1 MRIGNREF
9 DTENGVYVM
18 GILNVTPDSFSDG
31 GRWLERG
38 RGAPSGGQNGR
49 RGRCHHR
56 HRRRVHPPRPQAVG
70 ARGGGRAR
78 AAVIAAVKRETG
90 LPVSVDTYRHETARL
105 ALEAGADMV
114 NDIWGLR
121 YDGGEMARL
130 IAQSGAACCL
140 MHNRKSA
147 EYSDFM
153 PELLEGLRGT
163 LDLAAAAGIARERI
177 ILDPGIGFAKS
188 CEQNLTAMHRLDE
201 LAALGCPVLLAASR
215 KSVIGLSLGLPVE
228 ERLEG
233 TLATTAIGVLRGA
246 AFVRVHDVKENL
258 RAARMALAIRREA
271 RPVKGLDEIRIDG
284 LEALCEP
291 RRLPRGNAAG
301 AEIPRLDAAVP
312 QHAAGGARR
321 RAGSLGT
328 LRRGLRIR
336 DGLSEGAHLETH
348 RGRGRSRQRGRA
360 AALAAHRGAEL

>member
-31 GRWLERG
+31 GRWLERDAAL
-38 RGAPSGGQNGR
+38 RQAAKMAAEGAAIIDIGGESTRPG
-49 RGRCHHR
+49 HR
-56 HRRRVHPPRPQAVG
+56 PVG
-70 ARGGGRAR
+70 AEEEAAR
-78 AAVIAAVKRETG
+78 VLPVIAAVKRETG

-105 ALEAGADMV
+105 ALEAGADMI

-147 EYSDFM
+147 EYRDFM
-153 PELLEGLRGT
+153 PELLEDLRGT

-233 TLATTAIGVLRGA
+233 TLATTAIGVLQGA
-246 AFVRVHDVKENL
+246 TFVRVHDVKENL
-258 RAARMALAIRREA
+258 HAARMALAIRREA
-271 RPVKGLDEIRIDG
+271 RPG
-284 LEALCEP
+284 
-291 RRLPRGNAAG
+291 
-301 AEIPRLDAAVP
+301 
-312 QHAAGGARR
+312 
-321 RAGSLGT
+321 
-328 LRRGLRIR
+328 
-336 DGLSEGAHLETH
+336 EGA
-348 RGRGRSRQRGRA
+348 
-360 AALAAHRGAEL
+360 

>member
-31 GRWLERG
+31 GRWLERDAAL
-38 RGAPSGGQNGR
+38 RQATKMAAEGAAIIDIGGESTRPG
-49 RGRCHHR
+49 HR
-56 HRRRVHPPRPQAVG
+56 PVG
-70 ARGGGRAR
+70 AEEEAAR
-78 AAVIAAVKRETG
+78 VLPVIAAVKRETG

-105 ALEAGADMV
+105 ALEAGADMI

-147 EYSDFM
+147 EYRDFM
-153 PELLEGLRGT
+153 PELLEDLRGT

-246 AFVRVHDVKENL
+246 TFVRVHDVKENL

-271 RPVKGLDEIRIDG
+271 RPG
-284 LEALCEP
+284 
-291 RRLPRGNAAG
+291 
-301 AEIPRLDAAVP
+301 
-312 QHAAGGARR
+312 
-321 RAGSLGT
+321 
-328 LRRGLRIR
+328 
-336 DGLSEGAHLETH
+336 EGA
-348 RGRGRSRQRGRA
+348 
-360 AALAAHRGAEL
+360 

>member
-31 GRWLERG
+31 GRWLERDAAL
-38 RGAPSGGQNGR
+38 RQAAKMAAEGAAIIDIGGESTRPG
-49 RGRCHHR
+49 HR
-56 HRRRVHPPRPQAVG
+56 PVG
-70 ARGGGRAR
+70 AEEEAARVLPVIGG
-78 AAVIAAVKRETG
+78 VKRETG
-90 LPVSVDTYRHETARL
+90 RPVSVDTYRHETARL
-105 ALEAGADMV
+105 ALEAGADMI

-147 EYSDFM
+147 EYRDFM
-153 PELLEGLRGT
+153 PELLEDLRGT

-233 TLATTAIGVLRGA
+233 TLATTAIGVLQGA

-271 RPVKGLDEIRIDG
+271 RPG
-284 LEALCEP
+284 
-291 RRLPRGNAAG
+291 
-301 AEIPRLDAAVP
+301 
-312 QHAAGGARR
+312 
-321 RAGSLGT
+321 
-328 LRRGLRIR
+328 
-336 DGLSEGAHLETH
+336 EGA
-348 RGRGRSRQRGRA
+348 
-360 AALAAHRGAEL
+360 

>member
-31 GRWLERG
+31 GRWLERDAAL
-38 RGAPSGGQNGR
+38 RQAAKMAAEGAAIIDIGGEST
-49 RGRCHHR
+49 
-56 HRRRVHPPRPQAVG
+56 RPGHSPVG
-70 ARGGGRAR
+70 AEEEAAR
-78 AAVIAAVKRETG
+78 VLPVIAAVKRETG

-105 ALEAGADMV
+105 ALEAGADMI

-147 EYSDFM
+147 EYRDFM
-153 PELLEGLRGT
+153 PELLEDLRGT
-163 LDLAAAAGIARERI
+163 LDLAAAAGIARDRI

-188 CEQNLTAMHRLDE
+188 CEQNLTAMHRLGE

-233 TLATTAIGVLRGA
+233 TLATTAIGVLQGA

-271 RPVKGLDEIRIDG
+271 RPG
-284 LEALCEP
+284 
-291 RRLPRGNAAG
+291 
-301 AEIPRLDAAVP
+301 
-312 QHAAGGARR
+312 
-321 RAGSLGT
+321 
-328 LRRGLRIR
+328 
-336 DGLSEGAHLETH
+336 EGA
-348 RGRGRSRQRGRA
+348 
-360 AALAAHRGAEL
+360 

>member
-31 GRWLERG
+31 GRWLERDAAL
-38 RGAPSGGQNGR
+38 RQAAKMAAEGAAIIDIGGESTRPG
-49 RGRCHHR
+49 HR
-56 HRRRVHPPRPQAVG
+56 PVG
-70 ARGGGRAR
+70 AEEEAAR
-78 AAVIAAVKRETG
+78 VLPVIAAVKRETG

-147 EYSDFM
+147 EYRDFM
-153 PELLEGLRGT
+153 PELLEDLRGT
-163 LDLAAAAGIARERI
+163 LDLAAAAGIARDRI

-188 CEQNLTAMHRLDE
+188 CEQNLTAMHRLGE

-215 KSVIGLSLGLPVE
+215 KSVRGLSLGLPVE

-233 TLATTAIGVLRGA
+233 TLATTAIGVLQGA

-271 RPVKGLDEIRIDG
+271 RPG
-284 LEALCEP
+284 
-291 RRLPRGNAAG
+291 
-301 AEIPRLDAAVP
+301 
-312 QHAAGGARR
+312 
-321 RAGSLGT
+321 
-328 LRRGLRIR
+328 
-336 DGLSEGAHLETH
+336 EGA
-348 RGRGRSRQRGRA
+348 
-360 AALAAHRGAEL
+360 

>member
-31 GRWLERG
+31 GRWLERDAAL
-38 RGAPSGGQNGR
+38 RQAAKMAAEGAAIIDIGGESTRPG
-49 RGRCHHR
+49 HR
-56 HRRRVHPPRPQAVG
+56 PVG
-70 ARGGGRAR
+70 AEEEAAR
-78 AAVIAAVKRETG
+78 VLPVIAAVKRETG

-105 ALEAGADMV
+105 ALEAGADMI

-147 EYSDFM
+147 EYRDFM
-153 PELLEGLRGT
+153 PELLEDLRGT

-188 CEQNLTAMHRLDE
+188 CEQNLTAMHRLGE

-246 AFVRVHDVKENL
+246 TFVRVHDVKENL

-271 RPVKGLDEIRIDG
+271 RPG
-284 LEALCEP
+284 
-291 RRLPRGNAAG
+291 
-301 AEIPRLDAAVP
+301 
-312 QHAAGGARR
+312 
-321 RAGSLGT
+321 
-328 LRRGLRIR
+328 
-336 DGLSEGAHLETH
+336 EGA
-348 RGRGRSRQRGRA
+348 
-360 AALAAHRGAEL
+360 